1 MNLRATAAVLSLALL
16 AAACSSPTDGT
27 ATPPTSATA
36 PSGRAVPYG
45 GAPKVKNPLPDN
57 VLSSDPCQALTPQQ
71 ITEQLGSALT
81 GKPDS
86 DPVPSCS
93 WINAETT
100 ASIGVSYYPARN
112 DGLSNAYTNVKPQMK
127 RWDALP
133 PIQGFP
139 AVAYA
144 TQPGSTPNTCNV
156 LVGVTDRLSFLVD
169 VAPRTSKMGK
179 VDPCPLAADV
189 ANDVLTTLKQQAGR

>member
-1 MNLRATAAVLSLALL
+1 MNLRAITAVLGLALL

-27 ATPPTSATA
+27 ATPPGSATA
-36 PSGRAVPYG
+36 PSSQTPPYG
-45 GAPKVKNPLPDN
+45 GAPKVENPLPDN
-57 VLSSDPCQALTPQQ
+57 ALSGDPCQALTSQQ
-71 ITEQLGSALT
+71 ITDQLGSALA

-86 DPVPSCS
+86 HPVPSCS
-93 WINAETT
+93 WTNTETT
-100 ASIGVSYYPARN
+100 ASIGVSYYPASN
-112 DGLSNAYTNVKPQMK
+112 DGLSNAYVNVKPQMK
-127 RWDALP
+127 RWDVLP

-144 TQPGSTPNTCNV
+144 TQPGPTPNTCDV

-169 VAPRTSKMGK
+169 VAPRTGKMGK

-189 ANDVLTTLKQQAGR
+189 ANDVLTTLKQKAGR